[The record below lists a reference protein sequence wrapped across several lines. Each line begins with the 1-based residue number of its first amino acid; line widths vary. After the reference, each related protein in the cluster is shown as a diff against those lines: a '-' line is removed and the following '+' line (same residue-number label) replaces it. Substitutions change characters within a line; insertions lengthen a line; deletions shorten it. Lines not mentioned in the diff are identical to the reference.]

1 MVLFSSDHKND
12 TKYLHI
18 NTKLRPYLKGQ
29 QEDSNNFLINMPCP
43 IKNIISLRIIQAQ
56 IPDVSNIIKIFQP
69 HNTFEI
75 VTGIGQLLV
84 TVPPGSYPNLIF
96 ISPSPFNIIRFADGD
111 TPPNSIIT
119 AVQSAI
125 NYARANAIAD
135 GTITAAFPEVE
146 FIYISILKKYAF
158 QTKDQ
163 YTLVADEQI
172 KNNEPIAFEI
182 NFDTEQNEYIHKT
195 LGWRLGF
202 KKSIYSDNPNYI
214 KDITFGITNCKSR
227 CIKTLITNGVCDSLI
242 SSNIDGITEYISN
255 INNNLTA
262 IPVTFETA
270 GQFYIANISV
280 NISGNTSFYLLS
292 IDDFNSS
299 HNDIIEGAL
308 PSNNTLPPNI
318 ITKITTNTASNND
331 TILNLGLQPLTL
343 FRTYKNPTTL
353 SKLRIKLYDENLDLA
368 DINDN
373 DWSLIIE
380 LNIKE

>member
-146 FIYISILKKYAF
+146 FIYISIF
-158 QTKDQ
+158 
-163 YTLVADEQI
+163 
-172 KNNEPIAFEI
+172 F
-182 NFDTEQNEYIHKT
+182 
-195 LGWRLGF
+195 
-202 KKSIYSDNPNYI
+202 
-214 KDITFGITNCKSR
+214 
-227 CIKTLITNGVCDSLI
+227 
-242 SSNIDGITEYISN
+242 SN
-255 INNNLTA
+255 
-262 IPVTFETA
+262 
-270 GQFYIANISV
+270 
-280 NISGNTSFYLLS
+280 
-292 IDDFNSS
+292 
-299 HNDIIEGAL
+299 
-308 PSNNTLPPNI
+308 
-318 ITKITTNTASNND
+318 
-331 TILNLGLQPLTL
+331 
-343 FRTYKNPTTL
+343 
-353 SKLRIKLYDENLDLA
+353 
-368 DINDN
+368 
-373 DWSLIIE
+373 
-380 LNIKE
+380 

>member
-1 MVLFSSDHKND
+1 
-12 TKYLHI
+12 
-18 NTKLRPYLKGQ
+18 
-29 QEDSNNFLINMPCP
+29 MPCP